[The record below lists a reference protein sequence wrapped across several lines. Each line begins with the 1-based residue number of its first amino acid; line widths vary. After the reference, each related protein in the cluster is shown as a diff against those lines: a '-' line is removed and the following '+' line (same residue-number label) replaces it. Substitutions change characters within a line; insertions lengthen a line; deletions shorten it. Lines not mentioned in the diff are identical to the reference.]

1 MQKIIF
7 IQKQI
12 QTKIRKGADNMANKK
27 LKAPVNIPVDKI
39 HPFDGHPYKV
49 LDNEEMNN
57 LIESIQEKGI
67 ISPIIVRPL
76 ENTTDEYEIISG
88 HRRLR
93 ASAKAGL
100 ETVPAFIYAVNRD
113 EAAIMLVDSNLHREH
128 ILPSERAFAYKLKSE
143 ALKHQGKRTD
153 LTSEQIA
160 PKLATEQIAA
170 VENMSKDT
178 VKRYIRLTYLIPELL
193 EMMDEDKIAFSVG
206 VELSFL
212 DEQLQ
217 YDLLRIIEEQ
227 DCTPSYSQAWHM
239 HKDFKSGT
247 LTAKSIENM
256 LMAEKP
262 NQKQMFKLPLERV
275 QKFYPNANKKQLE
288 EYVIKACEYYNK
300 ALQRQRN
307 RNSRDER

>member
-1 MQKIIF
+1 
-7 IQKQI
+7 
-12 QTKIRKGADNMANKK
+12 MANKK

-128 ILPSERAFAYKLKSE
+128 ILPSERAFAYKLKME
-143 ALKHQGKRTD
+143 ALKHQGKTLSQVGKKLRTD
-153 LTSEQIA
+153 ELIAEQFG
-160 PKLATEQIAA
+160 ESRNQIQ
-170 VENMSKDT
+170 
-178 VKRYIRLTYLIPELL
+178 RYIRLTYLIPELL
-193 EMMDEDKIAFSVG
+193 EMMDKDKIAFSVG

-247 LTAKSIENM
+247 LTVKSIENM